1 MEKFTFDEH
10 GRFVIPNYSA
20 TRPFSS
26 FLPGIASPMGIP
38 MWMFYVNC
46 GQAIASFGVAPFSG
60 KLSYTWLPSVD
71 QLPLSVLK
79 ESREEHFFH

>member
-1 MEKFTFDEH
+1 
-10 GRFVIPNYSA
+10 
-20 TRPFSS
+20 
-26 FLPGIASPMGIP
+26 

-79 ESREEHFFH
+79 ESSEKPLFALGYWL